1 VSRSDLGLA
10 ALRSGLI
17 QLGRYLRRGSAAY
30 GVLLIALLLTVI
42 AWYYVRQVVE
52 EQNRDS
58 FQESTQVTQEAIER
72 RTKAYLDAMFGAR
85 GLYYASDSVT
95 RKEWSDYVK
104 GIDPAGR
111 FEGLQALGYAQM
123 VDHEQRESF
132 MRRTRDEGLPE
143 MRPDPNSGE
152 ERSAY
157 FPLTRTGPLG
167 EANQSMLNYDFYAE
181 SVHKETMHLARDS
194 EEPRATKM
202 VYVLSEAPRNS
213 TADLSLRRGF
223 VVYLP
228 IYQEGEPLGSVG
240 ERRRALRGFIV
251 GSFISDELLEG
262 IFKGSFDPAIDLEV
276 YDGGSTA
283 SSPLLYD
290 RDGIRRDEKKRNEFL
305 FEEESQM
312 EVAGRQWTLYFT
324 TLPAFEEGAESNLP
338 PFVLAS
344 GLVVSLLMFGITLL
358 VVRSRTRAEHYSKDL
373 EVANEE
379 LASFYY
385 SVEQE
390 LGTARSIQHAL
401 LPKDLPKLE
410 GWKLAYHY
418 QPAREVGGDFYDFL
432 RLDDGRVGLVI
443 GDVSGKGIAAALV
456 MANTQS
462 VLRAVARRGNIAPGQ
477 VLAEANEVL
486 YAYIPSGTFVTC
498 FYGVLDPKS
507 GRLVYA
513 NAGHDPPYMQRGKD
527 AQELRARGM
536 PLGLMPDM
544 PYEEEEADLAAGDD
558 LLLYSDGLVEAHDPE
573 GQMFGFPRLRKLIMA
588 QDARSGEE
596 LVDFLLAEL
605 TRFTGADSEQEDD
618 ITLVTLERSKAG
630 MRDLGA
636 PLQPDMA
643 GTDSDRRVL
652 ADFTLASEPGNERPA
667 MEKVAEAVKEL
678 PLSGQ
683 RLDRLKTAVAEATMN
698 AMEHG
703 NRYDPDVSVNIQ
715 VWLLKD
721 RLLVRIIDRGSGP
734 LSSLKAQGPNL
745 EAKLEDAQTAR
756 GWGVFLIERM
766 VDEVRVSGNP
776 DHHTVELVMR
786 LEAGK
791 DAG

>member
-1 VSRSDLGLA
+1 MGNRKRTLCTRRQDKDAPEWLSSVTLCRMLSVWRATSARVGQVRIGRSMSAEDNKALVRRFVRAQWAKDLA
-10 ALRSGLI
+10 ALEEMMAPDFVDHSVLPGQGSTRED
-17 QLGRYLRRGSAAY
+17 YLQDVAEDQAASSDAILTIEDQMAEGDKVISRLSIRGSH
-30 GVLLIALLLTVI
+30 
-42 AWYYVRQVVE
+42 
-52 EQNRDS
+52 D
-58 FQESTQVTQEAIER
+58 
-72 RTKAYLDAMFGAR
+72 
-85 GLYYASDSVT
+85 
-95 RKEWSDYVK
+95 
-104 GIDPAGR
+104 
-111 FEGLQALGYAQM
+111 
-123 VDHEQRESF
+123 
-132 MRRTRDEGLPE
+132 
-143 MRPDPNSGE
+143 
-152 ERSAY
+152 
-157 FPLTRTGPLG
+157 
-167 EANQSMLNYDFYAE
+167 
-181 SVHKETMHLARDS
+181 
-194 EEPRATKM
+194 
-202 VYVLSEAPRNS
+202 
-213 TADLSLRRGF
+213 
-223 VVYLP
+223 
-228 IYQEGEPLGSVG
+228 
-240 ERRRALRGFIV
+240 
-251 GSFISDELLEG
+251 
-262 IFKGSFDPAIDLEV
+262 
-276 YDGGSTA
+276 
-283 SSPLLYD
+283 
-290 RDGIRRDEKKRNEFL
+290 
-305 FEEESQM
+305 
-312 EVAGRQWTLYFT
+312 
-324 TLPAFEEGAESNLP
+324 
-338 PFVLAS
+338 
-344 GLVVSLLMFGITLL
+344 
-358 VVRSRTRAEHYSKDL
+358 
-373 EVANEE
+373 
-379 LASFYY
+379 
-385 SVEQE
+385 QE
-390 LGTARSIQHAL
+390 LRVAQRIQQAL
-401 LPKDLPKLE
+401 LPKELPLLDD
-410 GWKLAYHY
+410 WDIVPYY

-432 RLDDGRVGLVI
+432 TLPDGRMGVII

-462 VLRAVARRGNIAPGQ
+462 VLRAVARRGDIAPGQ

-573 GQMFGFPRLRKLIMA
+573 GQMFGFPRLRKLVMA
-588 QDARSGEE
+588 QDTRSGEE

-630 MRDLGA
+630 MRDLDA
-636 PLQPDMA
+636 PLQPDMT

-721 RLLVRIIDRGSGP
+721 RLLVRIIDRGSGQ